1 MVELVVLSIPSLA
14 KYTKHKID
22 TLEVE
27 NFYYKYT
34 LIESGIKFD
43 KIDFIVYEVK
53 CTSIDGGC
61 VCKMSNDCHVKEGAE
76 LKEDEIKQ
84 GKDRAMGL
92 FKTVVEYLLVKS
104 MFVLK
109 LSF

>member
-53 CTSIDGGC
+53 CTSTDGGC

-92 FKTVVEYLLVKS
+92 FKIVAEYLLVKS